1 MLPCCLLGSVELNLV
16 FDCSNY
22 PQFKLMA
29 HSLFSFCQKALTPF
43 PTEWAYCYCMCHF
56 IKIRVSP
63 KSFLGSKCGK
73 NDERG
78 KETQMQEASH
88 MWCKG
93 TGKASPSCPTSA
105 AHLGAQCS
113 CHLLQE
119 ASLGLIPLDI
129 AFIRVHQQ
137 NRTHKRQTTMIARN
151 RQRIGRSRENSAE
164 RQPIDD
170 RQRQMKDGWIE
181 RKDRY

>member
-1 MLPCCLLGSVELNLV
+1 MRKRSLESSGWLWGVLAITALCHHHTVGTIMLPCCLLGSVELNLV
-16 FDCSNY
+16 FDCGNY

-29 HSLFSFCQKALTPF
+29 HSLCSFRSKALTPF

-73 NDERG
+73 NDEQG

-93 TGKASPSCPTSA
+93 TGKASPSCLASA
-105 AHLGAQCS
+105 AHLGTQCS
-113 CHLLQE
+113 CQLL
-119 ASLGLIPLDI
+119 
-129 AFIRVHQQ
+129 
-137 NRTHKRQTTMIARN
+137 
-151 RQRIGRSRENSAE
+151 
-164 RQPIDD
+164 
-170 RQRQMKDGWIE
+170 
-181 RKDRY
+181 